1 MDLVLPAA
9 SAYASHYTEEED
21 HVLRE
26 IAAYTAA
33 HHPKAHMLSGPV
45 QGAFLRSLSNLI
57 RPQWALDI
65 GTFTGYSA
73 LCIATG
79 LAQGGKLFTLEERAE
94 DAAIA
99 RQFIGQSQQSA
110 SIDLVVT
117 DAKTWIKAHQIPWDL
132 VFLDADKTGYIE
144 YYEQLIP
151 MMPAGGVLLADN
163 VLFHGEVLRD
173 PIVGKNARAIHAFNE
188 HVKADDRTS
197 QVMLTLRDGLLMI
210 TKK

>member
-1 MDLVLPAA
+1 MDLVLPSAA
-9 SAYASHYTEEED
+9 AYASRYTDEED
-21 HVLRE
+21 GLLSE
-26 IAAYTAA
+26 IAAYTAL
-33 HHPKAHMLSGPV
+33 HHPKAHMLSGQV
-45 QGAFLRSLSNLI
+45 QGAFLRLLSNLI
-57 RPQWALDI
+57 RPKWALDI

-73 LCIATG
+73 LCLANG
-79 LAQGGKLFTLEERAE
+79 LAEGGKLFTLEERAE

-99 RQFIGQSQQSA
+99 LHFIAQSKQSDA
-110 SIDLVVT
+110 IDLVVT

-173 PIVGKNARAIHAFNE
+173 PIAGKNARAIHAFNE
-188 HVKADDRTS
+188 HVKADHRTS
-197 QVMLTLRDGLLMI
+197 QVMLTLRDGLLLI